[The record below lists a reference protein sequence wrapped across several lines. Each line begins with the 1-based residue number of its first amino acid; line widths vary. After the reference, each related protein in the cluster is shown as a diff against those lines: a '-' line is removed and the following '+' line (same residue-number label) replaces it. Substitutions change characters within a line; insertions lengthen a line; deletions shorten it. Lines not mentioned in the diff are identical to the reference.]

1 MKSDKNIVGWVASGV
16 AGVFTTLQEN
26 PVIQIISFCLTIL
39 SVLVSLVYTLWK
51 WYRKAKA
58 DKKESQ
64 KQEEEQV
71 TAPAPTIDLDKLIE
85 AVVADGV
92 ITDKRNVRDIAK

>member
-16 AGVFTTLQEN
+16 AGIFTTLQEN

-39 SVLVSLVYTLWK
+39 SVLVSLAYTLWK

-58 DKKESQ
+58 DKKIT
-64 KQEEEQV
+64 EEEV
-71 TAPAPTIDLDKLIE
+71 EEGLKIIKDHTDILPTQK
-85 AVVADGV
+85 GK
-92 ITDKRNVRDIAK
+92 DKR

>member
-39 SVLVSLVYTLWK
+39 SVLVSLAYTLWK

-58 DKKESQ
+58 DKKIT
-64 KQEEEQV
+64 EEEV
-71 TAPAPTIDLDKLIE
+71 EEGLKIIKDHTDILPTQK
-85 AVVADGV
+85 GK
-92 ITDKRNVRDIAK
+92 DKR

>member
-16 AGVFTTLQEN
+16 AGVFTTIQEN

-39 SVLVSLVYTLWK
+39 SVLVSLAYTLWK

-58 DKKESQ
+58 DKKIT
-64 KQEEEQV
+64 EEEVEEGLQ
-71 TAPAPTIDLDKLIE
+71 IIKDH
-85 AVVADGV
+85 
-92 ITDKRNVRDIAK
+92 TDILPKQKGKEK

>member
-16 AGVFTTLQEN
+16 AGVFTTIQEN

-39 SVLVSLVYTLWK
+39 SVLVSLAYTLWK

-58 DKKESQ
+58 DKKIT
-64 KQEEEQV
+64 EEEVEEGLQ
-71 TAPAPTIDLDKLIE
+71 IIKDH
-85 AVVADGV
+85 
-92 ITDKRNVRDIAK
+92 TDILPKQKGKEKR